1 MKDENPGCLTK
12 PSANLGVV
20 QSSLFG
26 ISVVISGFMV
36 YWAPGLE
43 TGYYAFLAGTLFI
56 ATGYVVL
63 MLCLAEITSA
73 VPFSGKACKICN
85 VAPGCE

>member
-1 MKDENPGCLTK
+1 MKDEDSGYLTK
-12 PSANLGVV
+12 PSTNLGVV

-26 ISVVISGFMV
+26 ISIVISGFMV

-56 ATGYVVL
+56 ASGYVVL

-73 VPFSGKACKICN
+73 VPFSGKFLAQCGT
-85 VAPGCE
+85 PGF